1 MFFVKI
7 TGTDVVSNSSV
18 VTIDIS
24 PGGSEYHIPKCDLS
38 LQPFVSQSFKTLQDG
53 IDFYKKYAEACGFDI
68 RLGSTKR
75 WKDGSITWK
84 YVYYNREG
92 DKHTEDDF
100 VMVGSVKKRCRISN
114 RVGCRAR
121 IVFKHS
127 ATDSYVVKLFEHRHS
142 HPLVS
147 DQFKKYLKVNRNLS
161 FVHQNFVMNCS
172 RAGIG
177 AMRCYRVFKEFVGS
191 YSSVGCTGVDFK
203 NLSRDLRAYVEG
215 VDAQIILDKLFRRRE
230 ACPGFFFYYFVDK
243 DDRLRRIFWADPIS
257 RRNYHVFGDVVSF
270 DATYS
275 TKRYQMIFA
284 PFSGKDNHGKIVTFG
299 AGLVSGENN
308 EEYAWLFE
316 KFMEC
321 MGRGPRMIITDQHL
335 GMKVAVKQIF
345 TSTRHRLCMWHIMM
359 KVPEKIPAKLKNDA
373 TFRQRF
379 NDVVWSDVVEPSIF
393 KQQWN
398 SVMVDY
404 GLTEDKW
411 FKAMY
416 EIRQY
421 WIPAYF
427 RDEPMSGVCRTT
439 SISESVNSV
448 FNLYL
453 NKRSNLVEF
462 FMHFDSAIDAQRHA
476 YDLQNSVDYSAVPL
490 LKTPLSLEKHASATY
505 TTTIFSKV
513 QKEIEASYF
522 KCSVINI
529 KETDVGTVYDIDDGS
544 KVVSTVC
551 HNIGE
556 DTITCSYG
564 CADLEDNKR
573 VMNLLISEFYSCL
586 GIVDGNREK
595 MDEMLCGIRD
605 MRVVMQPGDDQ
616 CSSFSS
622 MKERLFEK
630 FYGATNPSV
639 VDVHPPI
646 VVKTKGS
653 GSRLKPRREKDRERA
668 KKPLRMCRKCNQLS
682 DHDSRNCKAHISE

>member
-1 MFFVKI
+1 M

-53 IDFYKKYAEACGFDI
+53 IGFYKKYAESCGFDI
-68 RLGSTKR
+68 PLGSIKK

-84 YVYYNREG
+84 YIYYNREG

-100 VMVGSVKKRCRISN
+100 VMVGSVKKRRRISN

-127 ATDSYVVKLFEHRHS
+127 AADSYVVKLFEHRHS
-142 HPLVS
+142 YPLVS

-161 FVHQNFVMNCS
+161 FVHQNFVLNCS

-191 YSSVGCTGVDFK
+191 YSSVGCTGVNFK

-215 VDAQIILDKLFRRRE
+215 VDAQIILDKLFRRH
-230 ACPGFFFYYFVDK
+230 
-243 DDRLRRIFWADPIS
+243 PIS

-275 TKRYQMIFA
+275 TNRYQMIFVS
-284 PFSGKDNHGKIVTFG
+284 FSGKDNHGKIVTFG
-299 AGLVSGENN
+299 ARLVSGENN

-321 MGRGPRMIITDQHL
+321 MGRGPRMIITDQDL
-335 GMKVAVKQIF
+335 GMNVVVKQIF
-345 TSTRHRLCMWHIMM
+345 TGMRHRLCMWYIMM
-359 KVPEKIPAKLKNDA
+359 KVPEKVPTKLKNDA

-379 NDVVWSDVVEPSIF
+379 NDVVWSDVVEPSVF
-393 KQQWN
+393 EQQWN

-427 RDEPMSGVCRTT
+427 RDELMSGVCRTT
-439 SISESVNSV
+439 SISESVNS
-448 FNLYL
+448 
-453 NKRSNLVEF
+453 
-462 FMHFDSAIDAQRHA
+462 RHA
-476 YDLQNSVDYSAVPL
+476 YNLQNSVDYSAVPL
-490 LKTPLSLEKHASATY
+490 LKTLLSLEKHASATY

-513 QKEIEASYF
+513 QKEIEASCF
-522 KCSVINI
+522 KCSVISI
-529 KETDVGTVYDIDDGS
+529 KETDIGTVYDIDDRS
-544 KVVSTVC
+544 KVVSTIC

-556 DTITCSYG
+556 DTITCSCKKFVMYRLLCSHVFVLLKHLKLEAIPDKYVVARWTKDAYLKSVIDDGGDILDG

-586 GIVDGNREK
+586 GIVDGNRKK
-595 MDEMLCGIRD
+595 MDAMLYGIRD
-605 MRVVMQPGDDQ
+605 MRVVLQPGDGDDQ

-639 VDVHPPI
+639 VEVHPHV

-653 GSRLKPRREKDRERA
+653 GSRLKPRREKNLECA

-682 DHDSRNCKAHISE
+682 DHDFKNCKAQISN